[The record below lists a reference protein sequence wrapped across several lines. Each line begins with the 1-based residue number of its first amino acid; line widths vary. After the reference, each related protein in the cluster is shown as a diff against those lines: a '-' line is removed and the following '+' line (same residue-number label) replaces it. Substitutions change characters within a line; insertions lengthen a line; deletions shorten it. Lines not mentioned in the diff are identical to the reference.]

1 MNSLLHLRMYTELV
15 PPRLQRGALDGT
27 LQRVPARDVHI
38 RHGHRSADRDV
49 SQGGTRIADVPG
61 ISTTR
66 HAEAEGAVTSI
77 STPTHVA

>member
-1 MNSLLHLRMYTELV
+1 MYTELV

-49 SQGGTRIADVPG
+49 SQGGTLLITP
-61 ISTTR
+61 R
-66 HAEAEGAVTSI
+66 HAEAAVTLI
-77 STPTHVA
+77 STPTHVAEEEAHSGAASGS